1 MSAGPDLKTLEA
13 AATWYV
19 QLNDEA
25 VDEACMQAWQ
35 QWLKASPQHAA
46 AWERV
51 EILQNQ
57 WSRVP
62 PQAALSSLGAANA
75 QRRDVLKVLSL
86 LLTVGGAGWLAAE
99 YVPYRALL
107 AQQYNRG
114 NQHRTLQ
121 LEDGSRLVLNA
132 DTAVDIRFDSEQRLI
147 HLHQGEIL
155 VQTARDVAQRPFM
168 VLSEEGS
175 VLALGTEFSVRQLA
189 GKTRVGVLEA
199 AVQVRPLQ
207 SIHHPGRLLAGWQ
220 VTFDRN
226 QVSAPERLA
235 PGSTAWVQGMLS
247 VNDWTLGDFLDELS
261 RYRPGVLRCSE
272 SIRHLSISGAFRL
285 DDTDTVLENLSKT
298 LPVKVRYLSRYWASV
313 EPA

>member
-13 AATWYV
+13 AANWYV
-19 QLNDEA
+19 QLNDET
-25 VDEACMQAWQ
+25 VDEACIQAWQ

-51 EILQNQ
+51 ETLQRQ
-57 WSRVP
+57 WARMP
-62 PQAALSSLGAANA
+62 PPAALSSPGATQT

-86 LLTVGGAGWLAAE
+86 LLALGGAGWLAAE
-99 YVPYRALL
+99 YVPYQALL
-107 AQQYNRG
+107 AQHYTRG
-114 NQHRTLQ
+114 NQRRTLQ
-121 LEDGSRLVLNA
+121 LDDGSRVVLNA
-132 DTAVDIRFDSEQRLI
+132 DTAVDIRFDAEQRLI
-147 HLHQGEIL
+147 QLHQGEIL
-155 VQTARDVAQRPFM
+155 VHTAKEAAQRPFM

-175 VLALGTEFSVRQLA
+175 VLALSTEFSVRQLA

-207 SIHHPGRLLAGWQ
+207 SIRNTGRLVAGWQ

-226 QVSAPERLA
+226 QVSQPERLA
-235 PGSTAWVQGMLS
+235 QGSTAWVQGLLS
-247 VNDWTLGDFLDELS
+247 INDWTLGDFLDELS
-261 RYRPGVLRCSE
+261 RYRPGVLRCNE
-272 SIRHLSISGAFRL
+272 SIRGLSISGVFRL